1 MAEQSFKV
9 DGGIEATGIV
19 TASTFKKPGGTS
31 TQFLKADG
39 SVDSRSFSTSDTTY
53 DITANDTGVANRK
66 YIRLTNSGAGTTDVV
81 LRGGSNVTINRAN
94 NELEIASSYTDTDTT
109 YALSAIN
116 DGSNK
121 SIVLTAGGSGSGISS
136 ISLLPGSNVS
146 LTRSNNDITINSTT
160 YNIQDGQFSQNN
172 FTNALK
178 TKLDGINNDPTYNS
192 LVVTGVTTFNQDVN
206 FPGALYNIHWDQPT
220 SKFKFDDN
228 AQCVFGSATGGDLRI
243 FHAGGHSTIKNE
255 TGQFR
260 LAGNDIRLQNQNNS
274 EDYILCTDGADVKLF
289 FNDNEKVATTNWGT
303 KITGVATI
311 TQGVNVGGALTVTG
325 DTTIAGNLIVNGTQT
340 IINSNSLEI
349 GDSQILLNRDET
361 GAPSQN
367 AGIIVERGT
376 STNVSLRWAEGTDTW
391 EYTNDG
397 STYKTIGSSSIS
409 AADGDLTSEEKI
421 RLTDPNGGID
431 DVVLAAGNG
440 LSIARSGDK
449 ITFTN
454 SATDS
459 DTTYSQSCVDSS
471 NDVILRLTAGGSGSG
486 DDDIKI
492 KAGNNITLT
501 HDNASEFTI
510 AGVDAFPSGGI
521 IMWSGAE
528 NAIPSGWVLCN
539 GLNSTPDLRNRFI
552 VGSGDGSNYSFGDT
566 GGWTDSIV
574 VDHTHDLNHNHTY
587 SSSTSSDGDHSHTW
601 QRQDAQND
609 QGYRPWPASN
619 NDVVMTNVQTSTDG
633 AHAHSFSGTTAA
645 FNGASQSTG
654 GGSPFNNR
662 PPYYALCYIMKD

>member
-81 LRGGSNVTINRAN
+81 LKGGSNVTINRTN

-228 AQCVFGSATGGDLRI
+228 AQCVFGSASGGDLRI

-325 DTTIAGNLIVNGTQT
+325 NTTIGGNLTVNGTQT
-340 IINSNSLEI
+340 IINSNTLEI
-349 GDSQILLNRDET
+349 GDSQIVLNRDET

-421 RLTDPNGGID
+421 RLTDPNGGTD

-459 DTTYSQSCVDSS
+459 DTTYSQSFVDSS
-471 NDVILRLTAGGSGSG
+471 NDCILRLSAGGSGSG
-486 DDDIKI
+486 DDDLKFV
-492 KAGNNITLT
+492 AGSNITLT
-501 HDNASEFTI
+501 PSGDNLTI
-510 AGVDAFPSGGI
+510 AVNGVLTSYTEVSTLDHVCDRGSTTDQNITTSGTLNDGAGNVRELVNNSKTAAYTLTANDVGELINTNSNVTVPSGVFSAGQAITIYNNSGSNITIARSSVTMYTAGTSTNTDKTLAEKGI
-521 IMWSGAE
+521 CTVVCVSSNTFVASGAGM
-528 NAIPSGWVLCN
+528 S
-539 GLNSTPDLRNRFI
+539 
-552 VGSGDGSNYSFGDT
+552 
-566 GGWTDSIV
+566 
-574 VDHTHDLNHNHTY
+574 
-587 SSSTSSDGDHSHTW
+587 
-601 QRQDAQND
+601 
-609 QGYRPWPASN
+609 
-619 NDVVMTNVQTSTDG
+619 
-633 AHAHSFSGTTAA
+633 
-645 FNGASQSTG
+645 
-654 GGSPFNNR
+654 
-662 PPYYALCYIMKD
+662 

>member
-81 LRGGSNVTINRAN
+81 LKGGSNVTINRTN

-206 FPGALYNIHWDQPT
+206 FPGAAYNIHWDQPT

-228 AQCVFGSATGGDLRI
+228 AQCVFGSASGGDLRI

-325 DTTIAGNLIVNGTQT
+325 DTTIGGNLTVNGTQT

-367 AGIIVERGT
+367 AGIIIERGT

-397 STYKTIGSSSIS
+397 NTYKTIGSSSIS

-421 RLTDPNGGID
+421 RLTDPNGGTD

-459 DTTYSQSCVDSS
+459 DTTYSQSFVDSS
-471 NDVILRLTAGGSGSG
+471 NDCILRLSAGGSGSG
-486 DDDIKI
+486 DDDLKFV
-492 KAGNNITLT
+492 AGNNITLT
-501 HDNASEFTI
+501 PSGDNLTI
-510 AGVDAFPSGGI
+510 AVNGVLTSYTEVSTLDHVCDRGSTTDQNITTSGTLNDGAGNVRELVNNSKTAAYTLTTADIGELINTDSNVTVPSGTFVAGQAVTIFNNSNSDISIIRSGVTLWTAGTDTNTDKTLAKKGI
-521 IMWSGAE
+521 CTVVCVSQNGFVISGAGM
-528 NAIPSGWVLCN
+528 S
-539 GLNSTPDLRNRFI
+539 
-552 VGSGDGSNYSFGDT
+552 
-566 GGWTDSIV
+566 
-574 VDHTHDLNHNHTY
+574 
-587 SSSTSSDGDHSHTW
+587 
-601 QRQDAQND
+601 
-609 QGYRPWPASN
+609 
-619 NDVVMTNVQTSTDG
+619 
-633 AHAHSFSGTTAA
+633 
-645 FNGASQSTG
+645 
-654 GGSPFNNR
+654 
-662 PPYYALCYIMKD
+662 